1 MLREIVSNFPFSRVK
16 NTLVFHKKN
25 TLNLKEINPGS
36 VEHKTQ
42 KRADLEQKIFQIFK
56 KTNKQTE
63 KNTQK

>member
-25 TLNLKEINPGS
+25 TLNLTEINPGS

-42 KRADLEQKIFQIFK
+42 KRAEPGA
-56 KTNKQTE
+56 
-63 KNTQK
+63 KNLPNI